1 MPLIGLLVALLVL
14 CVVYWVASQLMTAF
28 GVGDPIRTV
37 VLVILVLIAL
47 VWLLG
52 FIGVM
57 PMGHF
62 RLT

>member
-1 MPLIGLLVALLVL
+1 MSLIGLLVALLIL
-14 CVVYWVASQLMTAF
+14 CIVYWAATQLMAAF

-52 FIGVM
+52 FVGVM
-57 PMGHF
+57 PAHF